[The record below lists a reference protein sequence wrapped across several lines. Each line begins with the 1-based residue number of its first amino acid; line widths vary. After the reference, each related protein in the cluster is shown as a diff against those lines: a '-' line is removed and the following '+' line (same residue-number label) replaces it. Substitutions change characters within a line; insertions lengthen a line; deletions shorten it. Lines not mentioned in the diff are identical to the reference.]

1 MEDADKELLDIENM
15 LRTLAA
21 EDAAGRAQ
29 DAELLARLCHK
40 ADAACR
46 RATKRPWYCSRT
58 LWRSAAALAVLAVV
72 PVLWPWLQAPEN
84 QKEAARVVTVVEQ
97 PTEPVAVLA
106 EECICMEPEA
116 VAVAINI
123 DETAE
128 EPAAD
133 EIPPWLL
140 DEEEEHAL
148 VVTDAV
154 YTSNPPPVPQA
165 ALAVNELDEEAEWGE
180 DAEELGSG
188 LGAPVVICTSD
199 EEEAADAIALLPAPL
214 NSDKSAGAMHKGR
227 GASRGRRTAAVPRM
241 EESPPNGVTSR
252 LRAYGTAILEY
263 AAKAHSQP

>member
-21 EDAAGRAQ
+21 EDAAGREQ
-29 DAELLARLCHK
+29 DAELLARLCDK

-46 RATKRPWYCSRT
+46 RASRRPWYRSRT

-72 PVLWPWLQAPEN
+72 PVLWPWGQAPEMPK
-84 QKEAARVVTVVEQ
+84 QEARVATVVEQ
-97 PTEPVAVLA
+97 PTEPVAVLV

-165 ALAVNELDEEAEWGE
+165 ALAVNELDEEAEWGA
-180 DAEELGSG
+180 DAEDLGSG
-188 LGAPVVICTSD
+188 LGAPLVISSCSD
-199 EEEAADAIALLPAPL
+199 AEDAIAVLPEANRCNRATAIPHKSKRALNGRCASPSPRTRDAP
-214 NSDKSAGAMHKGR
+214 
-227 GASRGRRTAAVPRM
+227 SRI
-241 EESPPNGVTSR
+241 EER
-252 LRAYGTAILEY
+252 LRSYGAAILEH
-263 AAKAHSQP
+263 AEKAKAQ

>member
-1 MEDADKELLDIENM
+1 MEDADKELRKIENL

-29 DAELLARLCHK
+29 DAELLARLCDK

-46 RATKRPWYCSRT
+46 RASRRPWYRSRT

-72 PVLWPWLQAPEN
+72 PVFWPWGQAPEMPK
-84 QKEAARVVTVVEQ
+84 QEARVATVVEQ
-97 PTEPVAVLA
+97 PAAILA

-116 VAVAINI
+116 VAIAVNI
-123 DETAE
+123 DETAA

-154 YTSNPPPVPQA
+154 YTGNPPPVPQA
-165 ALAVNELDEEAEWGE
+165 ALAVNELDEEAEWGA

-188 LGAPVVICTSD
+188 LGAPLVISSCSD
-199 EEEAADAIALLPAPL
+199 AEDAIAGLPESNRCNRATAIPHKSRRALNGRCASPSPRVRLAP
-214 NSDKSAGAMHKGR
+214 SGIA
-227 GASRGRRTAAVPRM
+227 
-241 EESPPNGVTSR
+241 ER
-252 LRAYGTAILEY
+252 LRSYGAAILEH
-263 AAKAHSQP
+263 AEKAKAQ

>member
-1 MEDADKELLDIENM
+1 MEDADKELRKIENM

-29 DAELLARLCHK
+29 DAELLARLCDK

-46 RATKRPWYCSRT
+46 RASRRPWYRSRT

-72 PVLWPWLQAPEN
+72 PVFWPWGQAPEMPK
-84 QKEAARVVTVVEQ
+84 QEARVATVVEQ
-97 PTEPVAVLA
+97 PAAILE

-116 VAVAINI
+116 VAIAVNI
-123 DETAE
+123 DETAA

-154 YTSNPPPVPQA
+154 YTGNPPPVPQA
-165 ALAVNELDEEAEWGE
+165 ALAVNELDEEAEWGA

-188 LGAPVVICTSD
+188 LGAPLVISSCSD
-199 EEEAADAIALLPAPL
+199 AEDAIAGLPESNRCNRATAIPHKSRRALNGRCASPSPRVRLAP
-214 NSDKSAGAMHKGR
+214 SGIA
-227 GASRGRRTAAVPRM
+227 
-241 EESPPNGVTSR
+241 ER
-252 LRAYGTAILEY
+252 LRSYGAAILEH
-263 AAKAHSQP
+263 AEKAKAQ

>member
-1 MEDADKELLDIENM
+1 MEDADKELRKIENL

-29 DAELLARLCHK
+29 DAELLARLCDK

-46 RATKRPWYCSRT
+46 RASRRPWYRSRT

-72 PVLWPWLQAPEN
+72 PVFWPWGQAPEMPK
-84 QKEAARVVTVVEQ
+84 QEARVATVVEQ
-97 PTEPVAVLA
+97 PTEPVAVLV

-116 VAVAINI
+116 VAVAVNI

-154 YTSNPPPVPQA
+154 YAGNPPPVPQA
-165 ALAVNELDEEAEWGE
+165 ALAVNELDEEAEWGA

-188 LGAPVVICTSD
+188 LGVPLVISSCSD
-199 EEEAADAIALLPAPL
+199 AEDAIAGLPES
-214 NSDKSAGAMHKGR
+214 NRSNKSAVTLHKSKRAAAPVPCKGNTPHGVAERMRSYGA
-227 GASRGRRTAAVPRM
+227 
-241 EESPPNGVTSR
+241 
-252 LRAYGTAILEY
+252 AILEH
-263 AAKAHSQP
+263 AAKAQSQ